1 MSAPQSGPRRRV
13 LTRIGLVGAC
23 LVATV
28 GVQALGASPANALAG
43 LTRVVSTSASN
54 SVNKTQSATCPA
66 GKVVVGGGGY
76 VTGGVGQVG
85 IERSVP
91 LSTGTA
97 YSVTARE
104 DGSGYAANWTVTAI
118 AFCAPAIVGL
128 TYVSATTAPS
138 SLASRTV
145 SSFCAS
151 GRSVI
156 GTGAIISDGA
166 GEVILDG
173 VQPAADLKS
182 VTASAYEDDSGYA
195 GSWSLTAVAVCA
207 AAPTG
212 LQRVVATSTST
223 STSPRSATATC
234 PAGKSAQG
242 AGIEFT
248 GALGQVRPDDL
259 NATATAV
266 TATGYEDDN
275 GFVGNWSV
283 AAYVICTT

>member
-1 MSAPQSGPRRRV
+1 MSDRQSGPRVRV
-13 LTRIGLVGAC
+13 LSRVGLVGAC
-23 LVATV
+23 LAATV
-28 GVQALGASPANALAG
+28 GAQALGAAPANAVPG
-43 LTRVVSTSASN
+43 LTRVVTTSASN
-54 SVNKTQSATCPA
+54 SANKTQSATCPA

-85 IERSVP
+85 IDRSAP
-91 LSTGTA
+91 LSTGTG

-104 DGSGYAANWTVTAI
+104 DGSGYAANWSVTAI
-118 AFCAPAIVGL
+118 AFCAPALVGL
-128 TYVSATTAPS
+128 TFVTAATAPTS
-138 SLASRTV
+138 VASRTV
-145 SSFCAS
+145 SAS
-151 GRSVI
+151 CTTGRSVI
-156 GTGAIISDGA
+156 GVGAFISDGN

-173 VQPAADLKS
+173 MQPAADLRS

-195 GSWSLTAVAVCA
+195 GVWSLTAVAVCA

-234 PAGKSAQG
+234 PAGKSAHG
-242 AGIEFT
+242 AGFELT
-248 GALGQVRPDDL
+248 GALGQVRPDDV

-283 AAYVICTT
+283 AAYVVCAN